1 LIRAAVVLVALGIFW
16 SRIRLGAHWPSD
28 VLGGILWGMV
38 ALSLVAALLQP
49 EVLHLP
55 DRRGARPSAR

>member
-1 LIRAAVVLVALGIFW
+1 LGICW

>member
-1 LIRAAVVLVALGIFW
+1 LMRAAVVLVALGIFW

-38 ALSLVAALLQP
+38 VLSLLTALFLP
-49 EVLHLP
+49 SILHL
-55 DRRGARPSAR
+55 RVKRGPRPSAR